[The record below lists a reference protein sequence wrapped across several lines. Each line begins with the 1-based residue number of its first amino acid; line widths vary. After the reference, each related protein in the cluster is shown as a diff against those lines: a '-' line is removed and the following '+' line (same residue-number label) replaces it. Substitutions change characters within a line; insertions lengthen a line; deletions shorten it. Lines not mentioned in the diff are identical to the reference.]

1 MKYCAASVCVC
12 VCVCVCAGFLKNRQG
27 VITNFHFEQTEEEDH
42 CLCTELQHQRCEK
55 HEIIA
60 QGAECLL
67 FMVAH

>member
-42 CLCTELQHQRCEK
+42 CLCTEL
-55 HEIIA
+55 
-60 QGAECLL
+60 
-67 FMVAH
+67 